1 MNLVPVIFFGS
12 FFAIILFIKFK
23 TNETVLKIISI
34 NLHAVY
40 EKSDV
45 KCETYASGARD
56 DGYAFRRCDLKFLED
71 ALLIIGFVKLGKFK
85 LYKRVYIITQN
96 EIAYSKKFIGAKV
109 FKPKKINLN
118 SFNNDIFIECGESS
132 FTTTSYDFRLKN
144 LSDGEKSF
152 IKI

>member
-1 MNLVPVIFFGS
+1 M
-12 FFAIILFIKFK
+12 
-23 TNETVLKIISI
+23 
-34 NLHAVY
+34 
-40 EKSDV
+40 
-45 KCETYASGARD
+45 
-56 DGYAFRRCDLKFLED
+56 
-71 ALLIIGFVKLGKFK
+71 LLIIGFVKLGKFK